1 MSRFAT
7 IKDNLTDTI
16 EQLNLIARNT
26 KNTTEDAIKAH
37 ALKIEALSHL
47 TGIVQAEADGNYED
61 VDSQL
66 KEFGNYLFSKRRYEI
81 ISNEDDLKRI
91 QDKDLNDWKQSKRP
105 KRPSK
110 PKSKD

>member
-7 IKDNLTDTI
+7 IKDKLTDTI
-16 EQLNLIARNT
+16 DQLGTIGR
-26 KNTTEDAIKAH
+26 DASSIDDHVKIH
-37 ALKIEALSHL
+37 TLRIEALSQL

-81 ISNEDDLKRI
+81 ISNEDDLKKI

-105 KRPSK
+105 AKPSD
-110 PKSKD
+110 PKNSD